1 MIKKISTIV
10 FIFLTIFLISSASAA
25 EIENET
31 MTTKDNP
38 INEVNIISNDVDMF
52 YKDGTRFNVEIQ
64 DKNKNPINNASLT
77 FNINGVNYTRQSNEK
92 GQASIP
98 LNLNSEKYSVI
109 TTYSENKSV
118 FVNNTVNIKSTIYSD
133 DVVKIFRNSTQYQA
147 KFVDKNGEILKET
160 PVTLNINGVIY
171 TRVTDKNGIAKLN
184 LNLAQGTYILTATN
198 PKTGEMRSNKVTI
211 LPTITNNKDIV
222 KYYKNGTQ
230 YVVTIIGKD
239 GQSVGSGNTV
249 EFNIN
254 GIFYYKQTNIRGEA
268 KLNINLS
275 PGDYIITAQYNNCK
289 VSNNIKVLSTIISN
303 DIVMEYKDGTK
314 FKACALDD
322 TGNPK
327 ANEKL
332 TFNINGVFYTKTT
345 NENGIGSLNINL
357 NVGTYIITTEY
368 NGLKISNKI
377 VIEPKSENEIIKS
390 TNFTHEIALP
400 NYVNV
405 TYPYVF
411 ENSVYTLKSG
421 INGIIKMEKYQ
432 LITIQIGYKYYTFST
447 NNMLEYGATYLGNEY
462 YLLPFDNSPT
472 QHSYTYEKLTGNGII
487 IHRSQNY
494 THLIYR
500 NNCSSNIEQ
509 FGVYIDKGADKSEI
523 INYIQNGQCTARI
536 NFQTTGF
543 DELGLRYSLSKYHQ
557 CTIYDFN
564 YKTYAEILKE
574 NVNKI
579 KFVNTGQ
586 PVTFNY
592 FGNSIV
598 GYLSEENIITKFNSP
613 NCIEFEKNEI
623 ITYGLSDK
631 YKGDLDVL
639 QSFAII
645 NKKVSDKIVNDWISK
660 ENEYKTSVGMK
671 SLYTMFLTSLN
682 TAYLSDELS
691 DELSEDYGVEWSRL
705 NNTVI
710 LGGMNWKNTYQHI
723 LTPNMGRLVEGN
735 TESDIIKF
743 NFVNSILLS
752 KIEGYSLKPIA
763 EDADDNITS
772 VFDDIFTALSSG
784 KFSVVFYN
792 NTAFIS
798 DETGNSTFVIDLNT
812 GLVTALS
819 LTSDF
824 AYKGEAISRD
834 CGLCSISSALKEVLK
849 QITNIVAGR
858 KSVLSAISDNIHP
871 ITALMIKGG
880 VVFKGVIGA
889 SLGITFG
896 VSLSILSVVVSVQSI
911 GVYYSQ
917 NYVDDKDL
925 HDVYD
930 QYTFTRPGYLQNVKI
945 YNIPREDGGIDYIQ
959 IPIKSDNSL
968 DRDNVIYITDGK
980 VKKLTREETYNY
992 FTEENWNPFSVPRK
1006 YWNW

>member
-1 MIKKISTIV
+1 MIKKRSSIV
-10 FIFLTIFLISSASAA
+10 FIFLTIFLIGSVSAA
-25 EIENET
+25 EMENET
-31 MTTKDNP
+31 IITENNP
-38 INEVNIISNDVDMF
+38 IEDVNIISDDVDMF
-52 YKDGTRFNVEIQ
+52 YKDGTRFNIEIQ
-64 DKNKNPINNASLT
+64 DKNKIPINNASVT

-92 GQASIP
+92 GQASIG
-98 LNLNSEKYSVI
+98 LNLNSGKYNVI
-109 TTYSENKSV
+109 TIYSGNKTI

-147 KFVDKNGEILKET
+147 KFVDKSGEILKDI
-160 PVTLNINGVIY
+160 PVTLNINGVLY

-184 LNLAQGTYILTATN
+184 LNLAQGKYILTATN
-198 PKTGEMRSNKVTI
+198 PITSEMRSNNVTI

-230 YVVTIIGKD
+230 YVVTLIGKD
-239 GQSVGSGNTV
+239 GQNVGSGETV

-268 KLNINLS
+268 KLNINLN

-289 VSNNIKVLSTIISN
+289 VSNSIKVLPTILSN

-314 FKACALDD
+314 FKACTLDD
-322 TGNPK
+322 VGKPK

-332 TFNINGVFYTKTT
+332 TFNINGVLYTRTS
-345 NENGIGSLNINL
+345 NENGMATLTINL

-368 NGLKISNKI
+368 NGLKMSNII
-377 VIEPKSENEIIKS
+377 VINPKSENELIKS
-390 TNFTHEIALP
+390 TNFTHEIAVP

-432 LITIQIGYKYYTFST
+432 LTTIQIGYKYYTFST
-447 NNMLEYGATYLGNEY
+447 NNVLEYGATYLGNEY

-523 INYIQNGQCTARI
+523 INYIQNGQCVAKI

-543 DELGLRYSLSKYHQ
+543 DELGLKYTLSKYHH

-579 KFVNTGQ
+579 KFVNTDQ

-613 NCIEFEKNEI
+613 NCIDFEKNEI

-631 YKGDLDVL
+631 YKGDFDVL
-639 QSFAII
+639 QSFSII
-645 NKKVSDKIVNDWISK
+645 NKKVSDKTVNDWISK
-660 ENEYKTSVGMK
+660 ENEYKSSVGMK
-671 SLYTMFLTSLN
+671 SMYTMFLTSLN
-682 TAYLSDELS
+682 TAYLSDKLS
-691 DELSEDYGVEWSRL
+691 DQLSIDYDVKWSRS

-710 LGGMNWKNTYQHI
+710 LSGMNWNNTYQHI
-723 LTPNMGRLVEGN
+723 LTPNMGRLVEGDI
-735 TESDIIKF
+735 ESDIIKF
-743 NFVNSILLS
+743 NFVTSILLS
-752 KIEGYSLKPIA
+752 KIEEYSLKPIA
-763 EDADDNITS
+763 KDADENITS
-772 VFDDIFTALSSG
+772 VFDDIFTALSSY
-784 KFSVVFYN
+784 KVNVVFYN

-798 DETGNSTFVIDLNT
+798 DEKGNSTFIIDLNT
-812 GLVTALS
+812 GIVTPLS
-819 LTSDF
+819 LTDNF
-824 AYKGEAISRD
+824 AYKGETISRD
-834 CGLCSISSALKEVLK
+834 CGLCSISSALKEVLR
-849 QITNIVAGR
+849 QINNVVMQGGN
-858 KSVLSAISDNIHP
+858 VLSIIGDNIHP
-871 ITALMIKGG
+871 ITTIAIKGG
-880 VVFKGVIGA
+880 ILSKGVIGA
-889 SLGITFG
+889 VLSGTTA
-896 VSLSILSVVVSVQSI
+896 VSLSVLSVATSLQSI
-911 GVYYSQ
+911 GVYY
-917 NYVDDKDL
+917 VDNFVNESDIYDF
-925 HDVYD
+925 YD
-930 QYTFTRPGYLQNVKI
+930 QITFTRPGYLQNVKI
-945 YNIPREDGGIDYIQ
+945 YNIPKDDGTVDYIE

-968 DRDNVIYITDGK
+968 DRDNVKYISKGK
-980 VKKLTREETYNY
+980 VRKLTRKETYEY
-992 FTEENWNPFSVPRK
+992 FTEETWEPYNVPRK